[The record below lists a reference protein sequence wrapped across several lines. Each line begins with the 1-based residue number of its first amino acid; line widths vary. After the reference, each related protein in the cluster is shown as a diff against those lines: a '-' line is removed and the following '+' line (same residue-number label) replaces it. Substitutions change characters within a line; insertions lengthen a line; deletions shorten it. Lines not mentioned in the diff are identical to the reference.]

1 MQLPKRLLWCV
12 LGCAAAALAQEY
24 RGTILGRVTDPA
36 GAAIVSAKVT
46 VTNEAT
52 NVSAST
58 VSAADGAYLVPFLN
72 PGRYRVEVE
81 ATGFRKY
88 VQSGITVSVNAQV
101 TVGVRLEIGQVSE
114 SITVTADAP
123 MLEST
128 TASLGQVINRAKL
141 EAMPLNGRMIFML
154 NRLAQGVIWQ
164 TPTFGATGT
173 SGLRPFDNLGGSAW
187 SMNGGRV
194 TSNEF
199 LLDGA
204 PNSTRGRYNFSPPV
218 DAVEEF
224 KLQTHSFDAQYGR
237 TGGGVVNMTLK
248 SGTNDVHGQVWEF
261 VKYGMW
267 NASNSLN
274 VARGQAKPP
283 QQYNQYGATGGGP
296 VYIPKLYNGRDRT
309 FWMFT
314 WEGLR
319 ERVPFPQT
327 TSVPTVAERAG
338 DFSQTYRD
346 SNAFDIYDPLTTT
359 PDQQGRLIRQAFDNR
374 RVPAIRMNGIAQN
387 YLSAVY
393 PLPNVAD
400 QRQNNFTNTVNKGIY
415 NYNAEVV
422 RIDHTISS
430 NHKLFGSFY
439 RNHRD
444 EFRSNNGLQGTVANQ
459 GQWPQTRNNHGFIV
473 DWVWTL
479 NPTALLNIRTGFT
492 RFLETNFQTD
502 VQKFDAKTLG
512 FTALPGIFMPRVD
525 LEQYTG
531 VGVGSQGVNTSDNT
545 GSLQA
550 NYTKTFSR
558 HTLKYGGE
566 YRNIRSN
573 PVTTGNES
581 GFFNFSRAF
590 TRRDPNTADAAS
602 GNSVASSLLGYPAN
616 AEIGAPQARAI
627 QWHFLAFFVQD
638 DLRVSRKLTLNLGLR
653 WDYESPVTERYNREV
668 RGFDVE
674 ATSPLA
680 ARVRS
685 ASGAATCPACANLKG
700 GLLFAGV
707 GGVPRGLF
715 DPDRNNFQPRIG
727 AAYQLTSK
735 TVIRT
740 GYGLY
745 FAPTGQ
751 FGPQTGFFV
760 PTTYIAND
768 LTGRPGVP
776 ELGFNTFAN
785 PFPRGRDVAPGAA
798 DGLLTRAGFGI
809 SFDDPNRVVPYIYQ
823 FSFSVQ
829 HQITRDLLV
838 DAAFV
843 GSRTRE
849 LPVSRSVNFVPLE
862 ELRKGVPYLQTVVT
876 NPFAG
881 LLPGSGFNGPT
892 VQRQQLL
899 VPFPQFG
906 ITRGDGS
913 ATGGITRDA
922 NSLGQSSY
930 HAFQLRVEQRMAKG
944 LTFISSYALSKNIE
958 KNNFRNAQDTELL
971 RQLTDFDRTH
981 VWGISGIWDLP
992 FGRGQKLGSG
1002 VPGWANHFIGGW
1014 QYVWNGS
1021 IGSNRPQ
1028 DAPGGLEPLGDPVV
1042 KNQSLDLWF
1051 NNCYVNLN
1059 GTLGRQC
1066 AENNLQP
1073 AWRVRPAGELRTTP
1087 NRFTNI
1093 RRPIKPIF
1101 DMSLHKNIYF
1111 KERVY
1116 LEYRFET
1123 FNTFNSV
1130 IFDGPNTDFSNPN
1143 FGRTAQP
1150 RAPVY
1155 FPRNIQMGL
1164 KLYF

>member
-1 MQLPKRLLWCV
+1 MRLHRV
-12 LGCAAAALAQEY
+12 AVVSLGLAALGMGQEY

-36 GAAIVSAKVT
+36 GAAVVGAKVSA
-46 VTNEAT
+46 TNEAT

-58 VSAADGAYLVPFLN
+58 VTAADGAYLVPFQN

-81 ATGFRKY
+81 AAGFRKH
-88 VQSGITVSVNAQV
+88 VQSGITVSINAQV
-101 TVGVRLEIGQVSE
+101 TVAVRLEIGQLTE
-114 SITVTADAP
+114 SVTVTADAP
-123 MLEST
+123 LLEST
-128 TASLGQVINRAKL
+128 TASLGQVINRQKL

-154 NRLAQGVIWQ
+154 NRLSQGVIWQ

-173 SGLRPFDNLGGSAW
+173 SGLRPFDNNGGSAW

-194 TSNEF
+194 SSNEF

-204 PNSTRGRYNFSPPV
+204 PNSTRGRYNFAPPV

-248 SGTNDVHGQVWEF
+248 SGTNDLHGQVWDF
-261 VKYGMW
+261 VKYGVW

-274 VARGQAKPP
+274 VAQGRPKPP
-283 QQYNQYGATGGGP
+283 QQYNQYGATGTGP
-296 VYIPKLYNGRDRT
+296 VHIPKLYNGRDRT

-319 ERVPFPQT
+319 ERVPFPVT

-346 SNAFDIYDPLTTT
+346 SGAFDIFDPLTTA
-359 PDQQGRLIRQAFDNR
+359 PDSQGRLVRTIFDNR
-374 RVPAIRMNGIAQN
+374 RVPTQRLNPIAQK

-393 PLPNVAD
+393 PLPNVD
-400 QRQNNFTNTVNKGIY
+400 GQRQNNFANTLNKGIY

-422 RIDHTISS
+422 RIDHSISS
-430 NHKLFGSFY
+430 SQKMFGSFY

-444 EFRSNNGLQGTVANQ
+444 EFRSNNGLQGTLANQ
-459 GQWPQTRNNHGFIV
+459 GQWPQTRNNHGVTV

-479 NPTALLNIRTGFT
+479 NPTSLLNVRAGFT
-492 RFLETNFQTD
+492 RFLETSFQSD
-502 VQKFDAKTLG
+502 VQQFDAATLG
-512 FTALPGIFMPRVD
+512 FTRLPGVSMPRVD

-531 VGVGSQGVNTSDNT
+531 VGVGSQGVAVSDNT

-550 NYTKTFSR
+550 NYTTTFSR
-558 HTLKYGGE
+558 HTLKFGSE

-581 GFFNFSRAF
+581 GFFNFTRAYA
-590 TRRDPNTADAAS
+590 RRDANTQDATS
-602 GNSVASSLLGYPAN
+602 GNSVASFLLGYPAN
-616 AEIGAPQARAI
+616 GEIGAPQARAI

-638 DLRVSRKLTLNLGLR
+638 DVRVSRKLTLNLGLR

-668 RGFDVE
+668 RGFAADQE
-674 ATSPLA
+674 SPLA
-680 ARVRS
+680 ARVR
-685 ASGAATCPACANLKG
+685 AAAGATNCPACASLKG

-707 GGVPRGLF
+707 GGAPRGLF
-715 DPDRNNFQPRIG
+715 DADRNNFQPRIG
-727 AAYQLTSK
+727 GAYQLTSK
-735 TVIRT
+735 TVIRS

-745 FAPTGQ
+745 FSPTGQ
-751 FGPQTGFFV
+751 FGPQNGFFV
-760 PTTYIAND
+760 PTTYIGGD
-768 LTGRPGVP
+768 LQGRPGVP

-785 PFPRGRDVAPGAA
+785 PFPRGRDAAPGAA

-809 SFDDPNRVVPYIYQ
+809 SYDNPKRVIPYIYQ
-823 FSFSVQ
+823 FSLSIQ
-829 HQITRDLLV
+829 HQLTRDLLL

-843 GSRTRE
+843 GSRTRK
-849 LPVSRSVNFVPLE
+849 LPVSRSVNFVPLA
-862 ELRKGVPYLQTVVT
+862 ELQRGIPYLQTVVA

-881 LLPGSGFNGPT
+881 LLPGSGINGAT

-899 VPFPQFG
+899 APFPQFG

-913 ATGGITRDA
+913 ATGGITQDA
-922 NSLGQSSY
+922 NSIGQSSY
-930 HAFQLRVEQRMAKG
+930 HSFQLRVEKRMSQG
-944 LTFISSYALSKNIE
+944 LTFISSYTLSKNIE
-958 KNNFRNAQDTELL
+958 RNGFRNAQDTELL

-981 VWGISGIWDLP
+981 VWGLSGIWDLP
-992 FGRGQKLGSG
+992 FGRGQKLGAG
-1002 VPGWANHFIGGW
+1002 APGWLNHFMGGW

-1021 IGSNRPQ
+1021 IGTNRPQ
-1028 DAPGGLEPLGDPVV
+1028 DAPGGLEPLGNPLVS
-1042 KNQSLDLWF
+1042 NQSLDLYF
-1051 NNCYVNLN
+1051 NNCFVNLN
-1059 GTLGRQC
+1059 GTLSSQC
-1066 AENNLQP
+1066 AANNLQP
-1073 AWRVRPAGELRTTP
+1073 AWRVRAAGELRTTP

-1093 RRPIKPIF
+1093 RQPIKPIF
-1101 DMSLHKNIYF
+1101 DMSLHKNIYLRE
-1111 KERVY
+1111 KVY

-1130 IFDGPNTDFSNPN
+1130 IFAGPNTDFANAN
-1143 FGRTAQP
+1143 FGKTAQP

-1155 FPRNIQMGL
+1155 FPRNLQMGL